1 MSVLHQ
7 YFNKLASSS
16 RTENYPPLLAYLDV
30 CFLRYFCFQLGCW
43 AEKCHTNSPFPK
55 AKYNGL
61 LHMLFFAD
69 RYKRIMEYLQRN
81 EALFS
86 QLRKKACSI
95 NQPRMTSSP
104 FQSLQLCTSY
114 HALQLS

>member
-1 MSVLHQ
+1 MCAFFVTSA
-7 YFNKLASSS
+7 FNWGVGLKNAIQIAHFRRQNVREIDLA
-16 RTENYPPLLAYLDV
+16 D
-30 CFLRYFCFQLGCW
+30 
-43 AEKCHTNSPFPK
+43 
-55 AKYNGL
+55 NGL